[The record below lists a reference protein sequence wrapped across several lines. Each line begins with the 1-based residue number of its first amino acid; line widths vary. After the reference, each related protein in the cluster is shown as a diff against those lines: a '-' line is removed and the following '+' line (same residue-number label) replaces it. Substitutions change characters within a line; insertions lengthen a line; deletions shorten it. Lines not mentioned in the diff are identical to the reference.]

1 MDHSQTPV
9 FPAGFT
15 VLFGGGDAGGF
26 QVTPAGEVIPI
37 DPYPATMTQLK
48 KASEL
53 LETLASLKQ
62 QTAHLSNE
70 QFQQHLS
77 EVTRLATESL
87 AESLKPL
94 FASQHVEN

>member
-26 QVTPAGEVIPI
+26 QVTSGGEVIPI
-37 DPYPATMTQLK
+37 DPYPATMKQLK
-48 KASEL
+48 KASDI
-53 LETLASLKQ
+53 LETIASLKQ
-62 QTAHLSNE
+62 QTAYLSNE
-70 QFQQHLS
+70 QLQQHLN

-94 FASQHVEN
+94 FARQQVKS